1 MNLENLLFP
10 FDYII
15 LIIFLLIILTCVW
28 KGFIQS
34 VLSLLTWF
42 GSVLVTIYSYSSF
55 SNFIIKQLLNI
66 QFFQNYEYF
75 TNIIGI
81 IIAIPII
88 FLLSLFLLKRIRN
101 FLSADLD
108 KQILGIILDKFFGLI
123 YGAIFSYII
132 MSAIL
137 ILLQKFELANIN
149 NWLIVN
155 SYIVMQIE
163 NFNNE
168 YIFLINNIED
178 V

>member
-88 FLLSLFLLKRIRN
+88 FLLSLFLLKRIRK

-137 ILLQKFELANIN
+137 ILLQKFELENIN